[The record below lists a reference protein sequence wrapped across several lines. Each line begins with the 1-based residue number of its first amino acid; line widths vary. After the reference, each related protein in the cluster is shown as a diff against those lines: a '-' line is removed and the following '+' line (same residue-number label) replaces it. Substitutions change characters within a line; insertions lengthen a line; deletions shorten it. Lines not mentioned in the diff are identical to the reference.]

1 MTSVITLTGASGCGK
16 SEIIKILTRIG
27 KEKKYS
33 NIFKPVMIP
42 KYTTRD
48 FRSSELNNIRNYNY
62 EKLDV
67 RPVSGKDNIVVDK
80 EGVPLDLDEQKKERL
95 RLFTQLKCD
104 LVYEQYGNRYGIY
117 MAEIYDNLKKGNS
130 PIIILND
137 VRAVEDIKTF
147 FGDKCIS
154 LFAFRKSPKME
165 DYVSMGEERES
176 NYEDSY
182 TRYNKANSIYRIY
195 IENIHLFNKLILN
208 VQEGDK
214 SLDKLLHQ
222 LVDDICK
229 PPIGFAQR
237 GKIDD

>member
-16 SEIIKILTRIG
+16 SEIIRILTQIG
-27 KEKKYS
+27 MEEKYS
-33 NIFKPVMIP
+33 SIFKPVMIP

-48 FRSSELNNIRNYNY
+48 FRSSELVNIRNQNY
-62 EKLDV
+62 KKMDV
-67 RPVSGKDNIVVDK
+67 RPVSGKDNIVVDE
-80 EGVPLDLDEQKKERL
+80 EGVPLEADEQKKERL
-95 RLFTQLKCD
+95 RLFSQLKCD

-117 MAEIYDNLKKGNS
+117 MSEIYNNLKKGNS

-154 LFAFRKSPKME
+154 LFVFRKSPKVE
-165 DYVSMGEERES
+165 DYVSMGEERKS

-208 VQEGDK
+208 IQDGDK

-222 LVDDICK
+222 LVDGICK
-229 PPIGFAQR
+229 HPKEFI
-237 GKIDD
+237 